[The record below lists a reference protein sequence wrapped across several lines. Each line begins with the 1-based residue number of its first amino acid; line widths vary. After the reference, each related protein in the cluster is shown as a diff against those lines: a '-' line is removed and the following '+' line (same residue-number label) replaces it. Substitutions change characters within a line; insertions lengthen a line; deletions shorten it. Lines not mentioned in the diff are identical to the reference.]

1 MSKRSTPSLPRSMRS
16 ASVKSAS
23 VKNVTIKT
31 PSKRSKLPVRA
42 PRSLIPVRI
51 NGTIYCTHHPEREV
65 TLVCEDCEGTLV
77 CVECVTST
85 HQRHGLV
92 KLIDVAPLKRE
103 NIKTFIE
110 KAERTAIPKVRRQVE
125 YANERLAENK
135 SMYKELVVKV
145 RQQGQ
150 TLKEEIDRITNKFV
164 QQCEETEKENN
175 DKMLKYRKQLHTLYA
190 ELNLSVHESQKTLET
205 GNPTQVYSMEKKVSS
220 AMKLPTAP
228 SIKLTFF
235 NARSLSLDQ
244 IEQNFGGLTS
254 PDEQTEADQQTAMGH
269 PATRIMQ
276 DMYDDSASG
285 IFDGSDSGMLNMPY
299 HGHRSLY
306 CLSEFEHTTDIHS
319 LHSVSNSPY
328 TWILDIFTYDILLVN
343 KKGKLKDKRELKVI
357 PDDLC
362 LSPVTGNMWV
372 SSEDD
377 YKIREAG
384 PSEKTPRV
392 RFHSTDLP
400 LSLCI
405 TRDNKVMVGTHKTVT
420 VYTPEGEVV
429 QRTTTDRTK
438 RQMVT
443 FPRHI
448 AQCPVSGNIAVADGD
463 DPEWGG
469 DDKPHVMVMDSNLL
483 LQFRYRGNKSDSAGK
498 KKSGPFFDPYDM
510 CFDAGGNL
518 IIADRNNRALLLIN
532 REGRYISTLHEDKA
546 RPVALSLQN
555 ENILWVGFDRGK
567 VKVFRYS

>member
-1 MSKRSTPSLPRSMRS
+1 MSKRSTPATFRSMKS

-23 VKNVTIKT
+23 MKSVSVKT
-31 PSKRSKLPVRA
+31 PAKRSKLPVRA

-51 NGTIYCTHHPEREV
+51 NGAIYCKHHPNHEV
-65 TLVCEDCEGTLV
+65 TLVCEDCEGILV
-77 CVECVTST
+77 CVDCVTST

-103 NIKTFIE
+103 NIRTFMD
-110 KAERTAIPKVRRQVE
+110 KAERTAIPKVRKQVE
-125 YANERLAENK
+125 FANEKLAENK
-135 SMYKELVVKV
+135 TMYKELVVKI

-150 TLKEEIDRITNKFV
+150 TLKEEIDRITEKFV
-164 QQCEETEKENN
+164 TQCEEVGKENEE
-175 DKMLKYRKQLHTLYA
+175 KMLKYRKQLHTLYA
-190 ELNLSVHESQKTLET
+190 ELNLSVHECRKTLEAGT
-205 GNPTQVYSMEKKVSS
+205 PTQVYAVEKKVST
-220 AMKLPTAP
+220 ALKLPTAP
-228 SIKLTFF
+228 TIRPTFF
-235 NARSLSLDQ
+235 NAGSLSLDQ
-244 IEQNFGGLTS
+244 IEQSFGGLTM
-254 PDEQTEADQQTAMGH
+254 PDEQTEVDQQTAMGH
-269 PATRIMQ
+269 PATKLMQ
-276 DMYDDSASG
+276 DYVDDSASG
-285 IFDGSDSGMLNMPY
+285 IFDGSDSGLLNMPH
-299 HGHRSLY
+299 HGNRTVY
-306 CLSEFEHTTDIHS
+306 CLSEFEHMTDIHS
-319 LHSVSNSPY
+319 LHSVSNTPY

-343 KKGKLKDKRELKVI
+343 KKGKVKDKRELKVI

-372 SSEDD
+372 STEDD

-400 LSLCI
+400 LSICI

-448 AQCPVSGNIAVADGD
+448 AQCPMSGNIAVADGD

-510 CFDAGGNL
+510 CFDASGNL
-518 IIADRNNRALLLIN
+518 IVADRNNRSLLLVN
-532 REGRYISTLHEDKA
+532 REGRYLSTLHVDQA
-546 RPVALSLQN
+546 RPVAVSLQN

-567 VKVFRYS
+567 VKVFRYG